1 MDNAR
6 ISIIGSQESPDSEE
20 ESFELVT
27 DGTYLRGKDFTEIS
41 YLESEM
47 TGYAGTR
54 TTFFVGDDNVVL
66 KRDDGTSGDMVF
78 SESQKHHFI
87 YNTPFGALTMGLE
100 TKSIV
105 KDMND
110 DGGNLEIRY
119 ILDVDNLVASR
130 NRFRI
135 NIMPAKKSGK
145 KSGRGSIAAG
155 EVEQCQA

>member
-6 ISIIGSQESPDSEE
+6 ISIIGSQESPDSED

-27 DGTYLRGKDFTEIS
+27 DGIYTRGKDFTEIS

-47 TGYAGTR
+47 TGRAGTR

-66 KRDDGTSGDMVF
+66 TREDGSSGDMVF
-78 SESQKHHFI
+78 SESKKHHFI

-105 KDMND
+105 KNMDD
-110 DGGNLEIRY
+110 DGGDLEIRY

-130 NRFRI
+130 NKFKI
-135 NIMPAKKSGK
+135 NIMPAGKSAGNG
-145 KSGRGSIAAG
+145 GRGGIEKG
-155 EVEQCQA
+155 ESGQCQI